1 MTKEDFLPNIL
12 IFMADEMRG
21 DSISLEGQV
30 NSIIQTPHLDKLA
43 SEGAAFTNCYTVNP
57 VCVPSRCCTF
67 TGQYVHSNGHRSL
80 YQLLQPHEENLFK
93 FLKEKGYEVIWLG
106 RNDLFDKKSVDQS
119 ISKRIHV
126 RQYSMSENPFPKGHP
141 LRKSFYFGKR
151 EKQDAIDFDTQLI
164 NKAIQYIKSNP
175 KNPFCLYVALNFPH
189 PPYVVEEPFFS
200 KHNRN
205 DISLIPSKLE
215 DKPKFMKIIQSR
227 YGLNKLGKKDFQ
239 EIKATYYGMISRI
252 DSQFGQIT
260 TALKEIG
267 EYDSTAIFF
276 LSDHGDYAGDYGLT
290 EKWPNAFQDC
300 LIKVP
305 LLVKIPGIKPKKHL
319 FDDLVQ
325 TIDLFPTILK
335 IANIETP
342 YTHFAKNLLPLI
354 NEKESNLREEVYA
367 EGGYNL
373 REPQCFEYLIPSP
386 DIPLWGI
393 YYDKTNIQEEE
404 PNLVSRAVMVRTKLW
419 KLVIRDKGKE
429 ELYDLLKD
437 PTEIDNL
444 IDVEGYEK
452 IILDLKERLLRW
464 FLTTSDNA
472 DWRRA
477 RFV

>member
-215 DKPKFMKIIQSR
+215 DKPKFMKIIKSR
-227 YGLNKLGKKDFQ
+227 
-239 EIKATYYGMISRI
+239 
-252 DSQFGQIT
+252 
-260 TALKEIG
+260 
-267 EYDSTAIFF
+267 
-276 LSDHGDYAGDYGLT
+276 
-290 EKWPNAFQDC
+290 
-300 LIKVP
+300 
-305 LLVKIPGIKPKKHL
+305 
-319 FDDLVQ
+319 
-325 TIDLFPTILK
+325 
-335 IANIETP
+335 
-342 YTHFAKNLLPLI
+342 
-354 NEKESNLREEVYA
+354 
-367 EGGYNL
+367 
-373 REPQCFEYLIPSP
+373 
-386 DIPLWGI
+386 
-393 YYDKTNIQEEE
+393 
-404 PNLVSRAVMVRTKLW
+404 
-419 KLVIRDKGKE
+419 
-429 ELYDLLKD
+429 
-437 PTEIDNL
+437 
-444 IDVEGYEK
+444 
-452 IILDLKERLLRW
+452 
-464 FLTTSDNA
+464 
-472 DWRRA
+472 
-477 RFV
+477 